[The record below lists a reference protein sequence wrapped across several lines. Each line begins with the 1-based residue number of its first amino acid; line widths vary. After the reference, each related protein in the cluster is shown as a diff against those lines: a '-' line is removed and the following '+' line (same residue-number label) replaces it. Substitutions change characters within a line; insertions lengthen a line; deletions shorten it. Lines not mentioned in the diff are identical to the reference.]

1 MKKILIII
9 VIALLTFAGLTAY
22 YYKDVYRSTEAMPHE
37 IADITME
44 SYYTGAVLA
53 PPFRGRGNVIFDRA
67 HDNDFSSDEINP
79 LMSKL
84 SETGMTID
92 FLEDDDSL
100 VSKLKYADVFV
111 VISPTKAYTTSEN
124 SQISKFLEKKGRLIM
139 ISDPARDDEINSL
152 SSNLGIV
159 FKNDYLYN
167 TVDHGG
173 NFRYVF
179 LDDFSSNPVT
189 EDLETVIFYV
199 SSSISSERGIA
210 FAKEG
215 TRSSM
220 AGDGRYSAISMAKD
234 NVLAIGDLTFM
245 TEPYNLA
252 LDNEQLIL
260 NIANYMLGSKRE
272 HTLGDFP
279 YILDSPLDV
288 VYSNKSLVDEAISAR
303 RIFSSLGIDAEIAD
317 RDKRKDM
324 LYLGYFDDFEDGDR
338 GLEGVY
344 LTNESIE
351 VTGLGTFDKRGTVLI
366 HLSTKSFRKAL
377 TVLSEEEAQI
387 KNVVNILEN
396 GEIGN
401 YMFSDNIAILR
412 YEPAVEEVVEAEE
425 ALDEEVSLGGEAV
438 EEGETVE
445 EPPNE
450 EEPPD
455 GDKGPEVK
463 AENLP
468 VGNKASSSAFVNE
481 C

>member
-9 VIALLTFAGLTAY
+9 VIALLTFVGFTAY
-22 YYKDVYRSTEAMPHE
+22 YYKGVYRPTEAMPHE

-53 PPFRGRGNVIFDRA
+53 PTFRGRGNVIFDRA
-67 HDNDFSSDEINP
+67 HDNDFLSEEINP
-79 LMSKL
+79 LRSKL
-84 SETGMTID
+84 SEMGMTID

-100 VSKLKYADVFV
+100 ENKLKYADVFV
-111 VISPTKAYTTSEN
+111 VISPTKAYTTGEN
-124 SQISKFLEKKGRLIM
+124 SQVKKFLEKKGRLIM
-139 ISDPARDDEINSL
+139 ISDPAREDEINSL

-167 TVDHGG
+167 TVEHGG

-179 LDDFSSNPVT
+179 LDDFSSNPIT

-199 SSSISSERGIA
+199 SASISSEKGIA
-210 FAKEG
+210 YAKEG

-220 AGDGRYSAISMAKD
+220 EGDGRYSAISMAKD

-252 LDNEQLIL
+252 LDNERLIM
-260 NIANYMLGSKRE
+260 NIANYMLESKRE
-272 HTLGDFP
+272 HTLEDFP

-288 VYSNKSLVDEAISAR
+288 VYSNKSLIDEAISAR
-303 RIFSSLGIDAEIAD
+303 SIFSRLGIDAEIAD

-351 VTGLGTFDKRGTVLI
+351 VTGVGTFDKSGTVLI

-387 KNVVNILEN
+387 KNVVDILEN
-396 GEIGN
+396 GEIGS

-412 YEPAVEEVVEAEE
+412 YEPVVEEVVEEE
-425 ALDEEVSLGGEAV
+425 EPLAEEVSLEGVAV
-438 EEGETVE
+438 EEEETVE
-445 EPPNE
+445 ELPNE
-450 EEPPD
+450 EEPQE
-455 GDKGPEVK
+455 GDKGPVEK
-463 AENLP
+463 TENP
-468 VGNKASSSAFVNE
+468 SIDNKASSSTFVNE